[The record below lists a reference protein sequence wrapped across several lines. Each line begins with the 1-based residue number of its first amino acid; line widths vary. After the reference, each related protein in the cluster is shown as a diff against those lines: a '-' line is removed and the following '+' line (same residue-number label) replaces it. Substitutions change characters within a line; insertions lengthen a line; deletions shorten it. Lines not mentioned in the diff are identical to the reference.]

1 MKGGSG
7 RLRRMNAGPF
17 PDRTAYSVG
26 TKDIQKRL
34 WENHRRF
41 CMLFLSTSLFS
52 WMEKESFGLS
62 RPSRGGEVRK
72 RGNGWGLPHAVPR
85 EEERG
90 GGGEG
95 RWAAAA
101 LSLRFYRVPPPGRDL
116 RGGAASGSLPF
127 PIWMILD
134 PMPGGACVAWACH
147 AGESRL
153 LFQEEPGGN
162 RGFIPLLIFLPYLW
176 PPHEASGC
184 FAAETGQSHI

>member
-1 MKGGSG
+1 
-7 RLRRMNAGPF
+7 MNAGPF
-17 PDRTAYSVG
+17 PDRTAHSVG
-26 TKDIQKRL
+26 QKGHTETPVVFPQAFLYAFLIDQLVFLDGKRIVWSIAAITWRGSTQTGEWL
-34 WENHRRF
+34 GFAVCRATRR
-41 CMLFLSTSLFS
+41 
-52 WMEKESFGLS
+52 G
-62 RPSRGGEVRK
+62 
-72 RGNGWGLPHAVPR
+72 A
-85 EEERG
+85 G

-162 RGFIPLLIFLPYLW
+162 RRFIPLLIFLPYLW